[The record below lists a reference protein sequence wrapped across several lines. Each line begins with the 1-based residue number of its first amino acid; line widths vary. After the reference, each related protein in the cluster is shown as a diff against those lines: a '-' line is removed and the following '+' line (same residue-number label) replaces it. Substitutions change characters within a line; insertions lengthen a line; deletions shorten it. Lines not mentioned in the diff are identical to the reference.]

1 MFKLLNQNITIPN
14 LKNLDNDILALLNNY
29 RDNVVIFKDGKHQ
42 LDVKQVYYMFVRH
55 FPSIDKVMAYID
67 MKFINSVFKS
77 KLNLT
82 FNLDLERIQH
92 DYEDFLKS
100 KMEAPASISFSEGRI
115 IFRQNSILKIIL
127 NRFAYLYAYN
137 HNLFRFNSDLI
148 EEFLLIVHL
157 FLLDHELAHLFFSPN
172 REELEQVKKQ
182 FIQSNPSYKDVSD
195 KVLHRISNYIEDMYI
210 EDKYK
215 ALIYPND
222 PSIHLVYDI
231 GRFLLGR

>member
-1 MFKLLNQNITIPN
+1 MFKLLNQKITIPN
-14 LKNLDNDILALLNNY
+14 LKNLDNDKLSLLNTY
-29 RDNVVIFKDGKHQ
+29 RDNVVVFNNGKPK
-42 LDVKQVYYMFVRH
+42 LDTKQVFFMFVHH
-55 FPSIDKVMAYID
+55 FPSLDKVSAYID
-67 MKFINSVFKS
+67 MKFINSVFKA

-82 FNLDLERIQH
+82 LNLDLEHIQR
-92 DYEDFLKS
+92 DFEDFLKI

-115 IFRQNSILKIIL
+115 YFRQNSMLKIIL
-127 NRFAYLYAYN
+127 ANFAYLYAYN
-137 HNLFRFNSDLI
+137 YELFRFNSDLI
-148 EEFLLIVHL
+148 EDFLLIVHL